1 MSEGKI
7 LDRVN
12 SPLDLK
18 LLSVEEMNQLA
29 AEIRELIIDVVS
41 KNGGH
46 LAPNLG
52 VVELTLALH
61 RVFDCPKDKLIFDVG
76 HQAYIH
82 KILTGRK
89 KDFPTLR
96 KYKGLSGFPKRQ
108 ESECDAF
115 GVGHSSTSV
124 SAADGMAA
132 ARDLKGE
139 DYHVVAIIGDGA
151 MTGGMSFEALN
162 HVGDTKRRIIII
174 LNDNE
179 MSISKNVGAMSQYL
193 YQLRTGETY
202 NRLKHNVEN
211 WLSGLDRGA
220 DLLEAIDRVKV
231 GVKYLVMPESMFE
244 HLGIKY
250 FGPVDGH
257 NIEALIPMLTAAKKE
272 EGPVLIHVVTKKGK
286 GYAPAEERPNEFH
299 GTGPFEIATGKK
311 IVNPGAPASYTSV
324 FGKTL
329 VELAEQDKTIVAITA
344 AMPDGT
350 GVAAF
355 ARKFPERFFDVGIAE
370 QHAVTFAA
378 GLAAE
383 GIKPVTAIYSTFMQR
398 AYDQVLHDVC
408 MQKLPVK
415 LCMDRGGLVGDDGY
429 THHGVFDYAYLL
441 PMPNMV
447 IMAPKDENELRHM
460 LYTAVEYNEGPISC
474 RYPRGSGTGADCSE
488 PLHTLPLGK
497 AEKLRNGIDVSI
509 WAIGSMV
516 QEAERTADLL
526 QNAEISAGV
535 VNMRFAKPLD
545 EALLVAEAKTVPA
558 IVTMEEGVV
567 TGGVG
572 EAVMQTLNSYGL
584 LKNVSVLPFGIPDEF
599 ISQGDRKL
607 LMRDIGRRPEQ
618 MAGRIKKWLGR
629 A

>member
-1 MSEGKI
+1 MSRDRI

-18 LLSVEEMNQLA
+18 MLSLEEMNRLA
-29 AEIRELIIDVVS
+29 AEIRQLMLDVVS

-52 VVELTLALH
+52 VVELTIALH
-61 RVFDCPKDKLIFDVG
+61 RVFDSPRDKFVFDVG

-82 KILTGRK
+82 KIITGRK
-89 KDFPTLR
+89 DRFPTLR
-96 KYKGLSGFPKRQ
+96 QYKGLSGFPKRQ
-108 ESECDAF
+108 ESEHDVF
-115 GVGHSSTSV
+115 GVGHSSTSI
-124 SAADGMAA
+124 SAADGIAA
-132 ARDLKGE
+132 ARDLLGD

-162 HVGDTKRRIIII
+162 HVGDTKRRLIII

-202 NRLKHNVEN
+202 NRLKHNLEN
-211 WLSGLDRGA
+211 WLSGLEHGD
-220 DLLEAIDRVKV
+220 DVLEAIDRVKT
-231 GVKYLVMPESMFE
+231 GVKYLVNPESMFE

-272 EGPVLIHVVTKKGK
+272 DGPVLLHVITKKGK
-286 GYAPAEERPNEFH
+286 GYAPAEESPNKFH
-299 GTGPFEIATGKK
+299 GTGPFDIATGKK
-311 IVNPGAPASYTSV
+311 ITKPGAPPSYTDV

-329 VELAEQDKTIVAITA
+329 VELAEKDKRIVAITA

-350 GVAAF
+350 GVTGF
-355 ARKFPERFFDVGIAE
+355 AQRFPDRFFDVGIAE

-378 GLAAE
+378 GLATQ
-383 GIKPVTAIYSTFMQR
+383 GIKAVAAIYSTFMQR

-415 LCMDRGGLVGDDGY
+415 LCMDRAGLVGDDGY

-441 PMPNMV
+441 PMPHMV

-460 LYTAVEYNEGPISC
+460 LATAMEYDDGPISL
-474 RYPRGSGTGADCSE
+474 RYPRGSGLGVDCSE
-488 PLHTLPLGK
+488 ALHTLPIGR
-497 AEKLRNGIDVSI
+497 AERIRTGTDVSL

-516 QEAERTADLL
+516 SEAEKTAELL
-526 QNAEISAGV
+526 QEKGVSVGV

-545 EALLVAEAKTVPA
+545 TEMLFQDARDTHC
-558 IVTMEEGVV
+558 IVTMEEGAVI
-567 TGGVG
+567 GGVG
-572 EAVMQTLNSYGL
+572 EALVQALNNHGL
-584 LKNVSVLPFGIPDEF
+584 LDKTLVLNFGIPDEF

-607 LMRDIGRRPEQ
+607 LLRDIGLTPEL
-618 MAGRIKKWLGR
+618 MADRILDWMK
-629 A
+629 

>member
-1 MSEGKI
+1 MSRDRI

-18 LLSVEEMNQLA
+18 MLSLEEMNRLA
-29 AEIRELIIDVVS
+29 AEIRQLMLDVVS

-52 VVELTLALH
+52 VVELTIALH
-61 RVFDCPKDKLIFDVG
+61 RVFDSPRDKFVFDVG

-82 KILTGRK
+82 KIITGRK
-89 KDFPTLR
+89 DRFPTLR
-96 KYKGLSGFPKRQ
+96 QYKGLSGFPKRQ
-108 ESECDAF
+108 ESEHDVF
-115 GVGHSSTSV
+115 GVGHSSTSI
-124 SAADGMAA
+124 SAADGIAA
-132 ARDLKGE
+132 ARDLLGD

-162 HVGDTKRRIIII
+162 HVGDTKRRLIII

-202 NRLKHNVEN
+202 NRLKHNLEN
-211 WLSGLDRGA
+211 WLSGLEHGNDV
-220 DLLEAIDRVKV
+220 LEAIDRVKT
-231 GVKYLVMPESMFE
+231 GVKYLVNPESMFE

-272 EGPVLIHVVTKKGK
+272 DGPVLLHVITKKGK
-286 GYAPAEERPNEFH
+286 GYAPAEESPNKFH
-299 GTGPFEIATGKK
+299 GTGPFDIATGKK
-311 IVNPGAPASYTSV
+311 ITKPGAPPSYTDV

-329 VELAEQDKTIVAITA
+329 VELAEKDKRIVAITA

-350 GVAAF
+350 GVTGF
-355 ARKFPERFFDVGIAE
+355 AQRFPDRFFDVGIAE

-378 GLAAE
+378 GLATQ
-383 GIKPVTAIYSTFMQR
+383 GIKAVAAIYSTFMQR

-415 LCMDRGGLVGDDGY
+415 LCMDRAGLVGDDGY

-441 PMPNMV
+441 PMPHMV

-460 LYTAVEYNEGPISC
+460 LATAMEYDDGPISL
-474 RYPRGSGTGADCSE
+474 RYPRGSGLGVDCSE
-488 PLHTLPLGK
+488 ALHTLPIGR
-497 AEKLRNGIDVSI
+497 AERIRTGTDVSL

-516 QEAERTADLL
+516 SEAEKTAELL
-526 QNAEISAGV
+526 QEKGVSAGV

-545 EALLVAEAKTVPA
+545 TEMLFQDARDTHC
-558 IVTMEEGVV
+558 IVTMEEGAVI
-567 TGGVG
+567 GGVG
-572 EAVMQTLNSYGL
+572 EVLVQALNNHGL
-584 LKNVSVLPFGIPDEF
+584 LDKTLVLNFGIPDEF

-607 LMRDIGRRPEQ
+607 LLRDIGLTPEL
-618 MAGRIKKWLGR
+618 MADRILDWMKK

>member
-299 GTGPFEIATGKK
+299 GTGPFEIATGEK

-474 RYPRGSGTGADCSE
+474 RYPRGGGTGADCSE

-526 QNAEISAGV
+526 QNAGISAGV

-607 LMRDIGRRPEQ
+607 LMRDIGLRPEQ
-618 MAGRIKKWLGR
+618 MAERIKKWLGR

>member
-1 MSEGKI
+1 MSRDRI

-18 LLSVEEMNQLA
+18 MLSLEEMNRLA
-29 AEIRELIIDVVS
+29 AEIRQLMLDVVS

-52 VVELTLALH
+52 VVELTIALH
-61 RVFDCPKDKLIFDVG
+61 RVFDSPRDKFVFDVG

-82 KILTGRK
+82 KIITGRK
-89 KDFPTLR
+89 DRFPTLR
-96 KYKGLSGFPKRQ
+96 QYKGLSGFPKRQ
-108 ESECDAF
+108 ESEHDVF
-115 GVGHSSTSV
+115 GVGHSSTSI
-124 SAADGMAA
+124 SAADGIAA
-132 ARDLKGE
+132 ARDLLGD

-162 HVGDTKRRIIII
+162 HVGDTKRRLIII

-202 NRLKHNVEN
+202 NRLKHNLEN
-211 WLSGLDRGA
+211 WLSGLEHGNDV
-220 DLLEAIDRVKV
+220 LEAIDRVKT
-231 GVKYLVMPESMFE
+231 GVKYLVNPESMFE

-272 EGPVLIHVVTKKGK
+272 DGPVLLHVITKKGK
-286 GYAPAEERPNEFH
+286 GYAPAEESPNKFH
-299 GTGPFEIATGKK
+299 GTGPFDIATGKK
-311 IVNPGAPASYTSV
+311 ITKPGAPPSYTDV

-329 VELAEQDKTIVAITA
+329 VELAEKDKRIVAITA

-350 GVAAF
+350 GVNGF
-355 ARKFPERFFDVGIAE
+355 AQRFPDRFFDVGIAE

-378 GLAAE
+378 GLATQ
-383 GIKPVTAIYSTFMQR
+383 GIKAVAAIYSTFMQR

-415 LCMDRGGLVGDDGY
+415 LCMDRAGLVGDDGY

-441 PMPNMV
+441 PMPHMV

-460 LYTAVEYNEGPISC
+460 LATAMEYDDGPISL
-474 RYPRGSGTGADCSE
+474 RYPRGSGLGVDCSE
-488 PLHTLPLGK
+488 ALHTLPIGR
-497 AEKLRNGIDVSI
+497 AERIRTGTDVSL

-516 QEAERTADLL
+516 SEAEKTAELL
-526 QNAEISAGV
+526 QEKGVSAGV

-545 EALLVAEAKTVPA
+545 TEMLFQDARDTHC
-558 IVTMEEGVV
+558 IVTMEEGAVI
-567 TGGVG
+567 GGVG
-572 EAVMQTLNSYGL
+572 EALVQALNNHGL
-584 LKNVSVLPFGIPDEF
+584 LDKTLVLNFGIPDEF

-607 LMRDIGRRPEQ
+607 LLRDIGLTPEL
-618 MAGRIKKWLGR
+618 MADRILDWMKK

>member
-1 MSEGKI
+1 MSEHKI

-18 LLSVEEMNQLA
+18 TLTLDEMNELA
-29 AEIRELIIDVVS
+29 AEIRQLIIDVVS

-52 VVELTLALH
+52 VVELTIALH
-61 RVFDCPKDKLIFDVG
+61 RVFDSPKDKLVFDVG

-89 KDFPTLR
+89 KEFPTLR
-96 KYKGLSGFPKRQ
+96 QYKGLSGFPKRQ
-108 ESECDAF
+108 ESEHDIF

-124 SAADGMAA
+124 SAADGIAA

-139 DYHVVAIIGDGA
+139 DFHVVAVIGDGA

-162 HVGDTKRRIIII
+162 HVGDTRRRLIII

-193 YQLRTGETY
+193 YQLRTGTTY
-202 NRLKHNVEN
+202 NKLKHNLES
-211 WLSGLDRGA
+211 WLGGLEHGD
-220 DLLEAIDRVKV
+220 DVLEAIERVKV

-257 NIEALIPMLTAAKKE
+257 NIEALLPMLTAAKRE
-272 EGPVLIHVVTKKGK
+272 EGPVLIHVITKKGK
-286 GYAPAEERPNEFH
+286 GYAPAEERANEFH
-299 GTGPFEIATGKK
+299 GTGPFDIASGRK
-311 IVNPGAPASYTSV
+311 ISKPGAPPTYTSV

-329 VELAEQDKTIVAITA
+329 VELAENDDKIVAITA

-350 GVAAF
+350 GTNQF
-355 ARKFPERFFDVGIAE
+355 AKRFPERFFDVGIAE

-378 GLAAE
+378 GLATE
-383 GIKPVTAIYSTFMQR
+383 GIKPVAAIYSTFMQR
-398 AYDQVLHDVC
+398 AYDQVLHDIC
-408 MQKLPVK
+408 MQNLPVK

-429 THHGVFDYAYLL
+429 THHGVFDYAFLI
-441 PMPNMV
+441 PMPHMTV
-447 IMAPKDENELRHM
+447 MAPKDENELRHM
-460 LYTAVEYNEGPISC
+460 LATAIEYNEGPISL

-488 PLHTLPLGK
+488 PLHTLPIGRAETLREGK
-497 AEKLRNGIDVSI
+497 DLTI

-516 QEAERTADLL
+516 AEAEKTAAILKDK
-526 QNAEISAGV
+526 AIEAGV

-545 EALLVAEAKTVPA
+545 EELLCADAGTTRH

-567 TGGVG
+567 LGGVG
-572 EAVMQTLNSYGL
+572 ATVMETLNRHGL
-584 LKNVSVLPFGIPDEF
+584 LQTTKVLNLGIPDQF
-599 ISQGDRKL
+599 ISQGDKKL
-607 LMRDIGRRPEQ
+607 LIRDIGLAPDQ
-618 MAGRIKKWLGR
+618 MAEQILEWLQM
-629 A
+629 

>member
-1 MSEGKI
+1 MSRDRI

-18 LLSVEEMNQLA
+18 MLSLEEMNRLA
-29 AEIRELIIDVVS
+29 AEIRQLMLDVVS

-52 VVELTLALH
+52 VVELTIALH
-61 RVFDCPKDKLIFDVG
+61 RVFDSPRDKFVFDVG

-82 KILTGRK
+82 KIITGRK
-89 KDFPTLR
+89 DRFPTLR
-96 KYKGLSGFPKRQ
+96 QYKGLSGFPKRQ
-108 ESECDAF
+108 ESEHDVF
-115 GVGHSSTSV
+115 GVGHSSTSI
-124 SAADGMAA
+124 SAADGIAA
-132 ARDLKGE
+132 ARDLLGD

-162 HVGDTKRRIIII
+162 HVGDTKRRLIII

-202 NRLKHNVEN
+202 NRLKHNLEN
-211 WLSGLDRGA
+211 WLSGLEHGD
-220 DLLEAIDRVKV
+220 DVLEAIDRVKT
-231 GVKYLVMPESMFE
+231 GVKYLVNPESMFE

-272 EGPVLIHVVTKKGK
+272 DGPVLLHVITKKGK
-286 GYAPAEERPNEFH
+286 GYTPAEESPNKFH
-299 GTGPFEIATGKK
+299 GTGPFDIATGKK
-311 IVNPGAPASYTSV
+311 ITKPGAPPSYTDV

-329 VELAEQDKTIVAITA
+329 VELAEKDKRIVAITA

-350 GVAAF
+350 GVTGF
-355 ARKFPERFFDVGIAE
+355 AQRFPDRFFDVGIAE

-378 GLAAE
+378 GLATQ
-383 GIKPVTAIYSTFMQR
+383 GIKAVAAIYSTFMQR

-415 LCMDRGGLVGDDGY
+415 LCMDRAGLVGDDGY

-441 PMPNMV
+441 PMPHMV

-460 LYTAVEYNEGPISC
+460 LATAMEYDDGPISL
-474 RYPRGSGTGADCSE
+474 RYPRGSGLGVDCSE
-488 PLHTLPLGK
+488 ALHTLPIGR
-497 AEKLRNGIDVSI
+497 AERIRTGTDVSL

-516 QEAERTADLL
+516 SEAEKTAELL
-526 QNAEISAGV
+526 QEKGVSAGV

-545 EALLVAEAKTVPA
+545 TEMLFQDARDTHC
-558 IVTMEEGVV
+558 IVTMEEGAVI
-567 TGGVG
+567 GGVG
-572 EAVMQTLNSYGL
+572 EAVVQALNNHGL
-584 LKNVSVLPFGIPDEF
+584 LDKTLVLNFGIPDEF

-607 LMRDIGRRPEQ
+607 LLRDIGLTPEL
-618 MAGRIKKWLGR
+618 MADRILDWMK
-629 A
+629 

>member
-1 MSEGKI
+1 MSKDKI
-7 LDRVN
+7 LDRVE

-18 LLSVEEMNQLA
+18 TLSLDEMNQLA
-29 AEIRELIIDVVS
+29 GEIRQMIIDVVS

-52 VVELTLALH
+52 VVELTIALH
-61 RVFDCPKDKLIFDVG
+61 RVFDSPRDKIIFDVG

-89 KDFPTLR
+89 EVFPTLR
-96 KYKGLSGFPKRQ
+96 KYKGISGFPKRQ
-108 ESECDAF
+108 ESEHDAF

-124 SAADGMAA
+124 SAADGMAV

-162 HVGDTKRRIIII
+162 HVGDTGRRIIII

-211 WLSGLDRGA
+211 WLGGMEHGA
-220 DLLEAIDRVKV
+220 DVLEVIDRVKA
-231 GVKYLVMPESMFE
+231 GVKYLVMPESIFE
-244 HLGIKY
+244 YMGIKY

-257 NIEALIPMLTAAKKE
+257 NIEALLPMLAAAKKE
-272 EGPVLIHVVTKKGK
+272 EGPVLIHVITKKGK

-299 GTGPFEIATGKK
+299 GTGPFDPATGEK
-311 IVNPGAPASYTSV
+311 IVKPGTPPSYTSI

-329 VELAEQDKTIVAITA
+329 VELAENDKSIVAITA

-350 GVAAF
+350 GISAF
-355 ARKFPERFFDVGIAE
+355 AKKFPDRFFDVGIAE

-398 AYDQVLHDVC
+398 AYDQVIHDVC
-408 MQKLPVK
+408 MQQLPVK

-429 THHGVFDYAYLL
+429 THHGVFDYAFLL
-441 PMPNMV
+441 PMPHMV

-460 LYTAVEYNEGPISC
+460 LFTAVEYQGGPISL

-488 PLHTLPLGK
+488 PLHVLPLGK
-497 AEKLRNGIDVSI
+497 AEKLRDGTDVSI

-516 QEAERTADLL
+516 PEAERTADLL
-526 QNAEISAGV
+526 QEAGVSASV

-545 EALLVAEAKTVPA
+545 EEFLLAEANAVPA

-572 EAVMQTLNSYGL
+572 EMVMQTLNRHNL
-584 LKNVSVLPFGIPDEF
+584 LKSVSVLTLGIPDEF

-607 LMRDIGRRPEQ
+607 LMRDIGLMPDQ
-618 MAGRIKKWLGR
+618 MAQQILAWLGK

>member
-1 MSEGKI
+1 M
-7 LDRVN
+7 
-12 SPLDLK
+12 
-18 LLSVEEMNQLA
+18 LSLEEMNRLA
-29 AEIRELIIDVVS
+29 AEIRQLMLDVVS

-52 VVELTLALH
+52 VVELTIALH
-61 RVFDCPKDKLIFDVG
+61 RVFDSPRDKFVFDVG

-82 KILTGRK
+82 KIITGRK
-89 KDFPTLR
+89 DRFPTLR
-96 KYKGLSGFPKRQ
+96 QYKGLSGFPKRQ
-108 ESECDAF
+108 ESEHDVF
-115 GVGHSSTSV
+115 GVGHSSTSI
-124 SAADGMAA
+124 SAADGIAA
-132 ARDLKGE
+132 ARDLLGD

-162 HVGDTKRRIIII
+162 HVGDTKRRLIII

-202 NRLKHNVEN
+202 NRLKHNLEN
-211 WLSGLDRGA
+211 WLSGLEHGD
-220 DLLEAIDRVKV
+220 DVLEAIDRVKT
-231 GVKYLVMPESMFE
+231 GVKYLVNPESMFE

-272 EGPVLIHVVTKKGK
+272 DGPVLLHVITKKGK
-286 GYAPAEERPNEFH
+286 GYAPAEESPNKFH
-299 GTGPFEIATGKK
+299 GTGPFDIATGKK
-311 IVNPGAPASYTSV
+311 ITKPGAPPSYTDV

-329 VELAEQDKTIVAITA
+329 VELAEKDKRIVAITA

-350 GVAAF
+350 GVTGF
-355 ARKFPERFFDVGIAE
+355 AQRFPDRFFDVGIAE

-378 GLAAE
+378 GLATQ
-383 GIKPVTAIYSTFMQR
+383 GIKAVVAIYSTFMQR

-415 LCMDRGGLVGDDGY
+415 LCMDRAGLVGDDGY

-441 PMPNMV
+441 PMPHMV

-460 LYTAVEYNEGPISC
+460 LATAMEYDDGPISL
-474 RYPRGSGTGADCSE
+474 RYPRGSGLGVDCSE
-488 PLHTLPLGK
+488 ALHTLPIGR
-497 AEKLRNGIDVSI
+497 AERIRTGTDVSL

-516 QEAERTADLL
+516 SEAEKTAELL
-526 QNAEISAGV
+526 QEKGVSAGV

-545 EALLVAEAKTVPA
+545 TEMLFQDARDTHC
-558 IVTMEEGVV
+558 IVTMEEGAVI
-567 TGGVG
+567 GGVG
-572 EAVMQTLNSYGL
+572 EAVVQALNNHGL
-584 LKNVSVLPFGIPDEF
+584 LDKTLVLNFGIPDEF

-607 LMRDIGRRPEQ
+607 LLRDIGLTPEL
-618 MAGRIKKWLGR
+618 MADRILDWMKK

>member
-1 MSEGKI
+1 MSRDRI

-18 LLSVEEMNQLA
+18 MLSLEEMNRLA
-29 AEIRELIIDVVS
+29 AEIRQLMLDVVS

-52 VVELTLALH
+52 VVELTIALH
-61 RVFDCPKDKLIFDVG
+61 RVFDSPRDKFVFDVG

-82 KILTGRK
+82 KIITGRK
-89 KDFPTLR
+89 DRFPTLR
-96 KYKGLSGFPKRQ
+96 QYKGLSGFPKRQ
-108 ESECDAF
+108 ESEHDVF
-115 GVGHSSTSV
+115 GVGHSSTSI
-124 SAADGMAA
+124 SAADGIAA
-132 ARDLKGE
+132 ARDLLGD

-162 HVGDTKRRIIII
+162 HVGDTKRRLIII

-202 NRLKHNVEN
+202 NRLKHNLEN
-211 WLSGLDRGA
+211 WLSGLEHGD
-220 DLLEAIDRVKV
+220 DVLEAIDRVKT
-231 GVKYLVMPESMFE
+231 GVKYLVNPESMFE

-272 EGPVLIHVVTKKGK
+272 DGPVLLHVITKKGK
-286 GYAPAEERPNEFH
+286 GYAPAEESPNKFH
-299 GTGPFEIATGKK
+299 GTGPFDIATGKK
-311 IVNPGAPASYTSV
+311 ITKPGAPPSYTDV

-329 VELAEQDKTIVAITA
+329 VELAEKDKRIVAITA

-350 GVAAF
+350 GVTGF
-355 ARKFPERFFDVGIAE
+355 AQRFPDRFFDVGIAE

-378 GLAAE
+378 GLATQ
-383 GIKPVTAIYSTFMQR
+383 GIKAVAAIYSTFMQR

-415 LCMDRGGLVGDDGY
+415 LCMDRAGLVGDDGY

-441 PMPNMV
+441 PMPHMV

-460 LYTAVEYNEGPISC
+460 LATAMEYDDGPISL
-474 RYPRGSGTGADCSE
+474 RYPRGSGLGVDCSE
-488 PLHTLPLGK
+488 ALHTLPIGR
-497 AEKLRNGIDVSI
+497 AERIRTGTDVSL

-516 QEAERTADLL
+516 SEAEKTAELL
-526 QNAEISAGV
+526 QEKGVSAGV

-545 EALLVAEAKTVPA
+545 TEMLFQDARDTHC
-558 IVTMEEGVV
+558 IVTMEEGAVI
-567 TGGVG
+567 GGVG
-572 EAVMQTLNSYGL
+572 EVLVQALNNHGL
-584 LKNVSVLPFGIPDEF
+584 LDKTLVLNFGIPDEF

-607 LMRDIGRRPEQ
+607 LLRDIGLTPEL
-618 MAGRIKKWLGR
+618 MADRILDWMKK

>member
-1 MSEGKI
+1 MSRDRI

-18 LLSVEEMNQLA
+18 MLSLEEMNRLA
-29 AEIRELIIDVVS
+29 AEIRQLMLDVVS

-52 VVELTLALH
+52 VVELTIALH
-61 RVFDCPKDKLIFDVG
+61 RVFDSPRDKFVFDVG

-82 KILTGRK
+82 KIITGRK
-89 KDFPTLR
+89 DRFPTLR
-96 KYKGLSGFPKRQ
+96 QYKGLSGFPKRQ
-108 ESECDAF
+108 ESEHDVF
-115 GVGHSSTSV
+115 GVGHSSTSI
-124 SAADGMAA
+124 SAADGIAA
-132 ARDLKGE
+132 ARDLLGD

-162 HVGDTKRRIIII
+162 HVGDTKRRLIII

-202 NRLKHNVEN
+202 NRLKHNLEN
-211 WLSGLDRGA
+211 WLSGLEHGD
-220 DLLEAIDRVKV
+220 DVLEAIDRVKT
-231 GVKYLVMPESMFE
+231 GVKYLVNPESMFE

-272 EGPVLIHVVTKKGK
+272 DGPVLLHVITKKGK
-286 GYAPAEERPNEFH
+286 GYAPAEESPNKFH
-299 GTGPFEIATGKK
+299 GTGPFDIATGKK
-311 IVNPGAPASYTSV
+311 ITKPGAPPSYTDV

-329 VELAEQDKTIVAITA
+329 VELAEKDKRIVAITA
-344 AMPDGT
+344 AMPDST
-350 GVAAF
+350 GVTGF
-355 ARKFPERFFDVGIAE
+355 AQRFPDRFFDVGIAE

-378 GLAAE
+378 GLATQ
-383 GIKPVTAIYSTFMQR
+383 GIKAVAAIYSTFMQR

-415 LCMDRGGLVGDDGY
+415 LCMDRAGLVGDDGY

-441 PMPNMV
+441 PMPHMV

-460 LYTAVEYNEGPISC
+460 LATAMEYDDGPISL
-474 RYPRGSGTGADCSE
+474 RYPRGSGLGVDCSE
-488 PLHTLPLGK
+488 ALHTLPIGR
-497 AEKLRNGIDVSI
+497 AERIRTGTDVSL

-516 QEAERTADLL
+516 SEAEKTAELL
-526 QNAEISAGV
+526 QEKGVSAGV

-545 EALLVAEAKTVPA
+545 TEMLFQDARDTHC
-558 IVTMEEGVV
+558 IVTMEEGAVI
-567 TGGVG
+567 GGVG
-572 EAVMQTLNSYGL
+572 EVLVQALNNHGL
-584 LKNVSVLPFGIPDEF
+584 LDKTLVLNFGIPDEF

-607 LMRDIGRRPEQ
+607 LLRDIGLTPEL
-618 MAGRIKKWLGR
+618 MADRILDWMKK

>member
-1 MSEGKI
+1 M
-7 LDRVN
+7 
-12 SPLDLK
+12 
-18 LLSVEEMNQLA
+18 LSLEEMNRLA
-29 AEIRELIIDVVS
+29 AEIRQLMLDVVS

-52 VVELTLALH
+52 VVELTIALH
-61 RVFDCPKDKLIFDVG
+61 RVFDSPRDKFVFDVG

-82 KILTGRK
+82 KIITGRK
-89 KDFPTLR
+89 DRFPTLR
-96 KYKGLSGFPKRQ
+96 QYKGLSGFPKRQ
-108 ESECDAF
+108 ESEHDVF
-115 GVGHSSTSV
+115 GVGHSSTSI
-124 SAADGMAA
+124 SAADGIAA
-132 ARDLKGE
+132 ARDLLGD

-162 HVGDTKRRIIII
+162 HVGDTKRRLIII

-202 NRLKHNVEN
+202 NRLKHNLEN
-211 WLSGLDRGA
+211 WLSGLEHGD
-220 DLLEAIDRVKV
+220 DVLEAIDRVKT
-231 GVKYLVMPESMFE
+231 GVKYLVNPESMFE

-272 EGPVLIHVVTKKGK
+272 DGPVLLHVITKKGK
-286 GYAPAEERPNEFH
+286 GYAPAEESPNKFH
-299 GTGPFEIATGKK
+299 GTGPFDIATGKK
-311 IVNPGAPASYTSV
+311 ITKPGAPPSYTDV

-329 VELAEQDKTIVAITA
+329 VELAEKDKRIVAITA

-350 GVAAF
+350 GVTGF
-355 ARKFPERFFDVGIAE
+355 AQRFPDRFFDVGIAE

-378 GLAAE
+378 GLATQ
-383 GIKPVTAIYSTFMQR
+383 GIKAVAAIYSTFMQR

-415 LCMDRGGLVGDDGY
+415 LCMDRAGLVGDDGY

-441 PMPNMV
+441 PMPHMV

-460 LYTAVEYNEGPISC
+460 LATAMEYDDGPISL
-474 RYPRGSGTGADCSE
+474 RYPRGSGLGVDCSE
-488 PLHTLPLGK
+488 ALHTLPIGR
-497 AEKLRNGIDVSI
+497 AERIRTGTDVSL

-516 QEAERTADLL
+516 SEAEKTAELL
-526 QNAEISAGV
+526 QEKGVSAGV

-545 EALLVAEAKTVPA
+545 TEMLFQDARDTHC
-558 IVTMEEGVV
+558 IVTMEEGAVI
-567 TGGVG
+567 GGVG
-572 EAVMQTLNSYGL
+572 EVLVQALNNHGL
-584 LKNVSVLPFGIPDEF
+584 LDKTLVLNFGIPDEF

-607 LMRDIGRRPEQ
+607 LLRDIGLTPEL
-618 MAGRIKKWLGR
+618 MADRILDWMKK

>member
-1 MSEGKI
+1 MSRDRI

-18 LLSVEEMNQLA
+18 MLSLEEMNRLA
-29 AEIRELIIDVVS
+29 AEIRQLMLDVVS

-52 VVELTLALH
+52 VVELTIALH
-61 RVFDCPKDKLIFDVG
+61 RVFDSPRDKFVFDVG

-82 KILTGRK
+82 KIITGRK
-89 KDFPTLR
+89 DRFPTLR
-96 KYKGLSGFPKRQ
+96 QYKGLSGFPKRQ
-108 ESECDAF
+108 ESEHDVF
-115 GVGHSSTSV
+115 GVGHSSTSI
-124 SAADGMAA
+124 SAADGIAA
-132 ARDLKGE
+132 ARDLLGD

-162 HVGDTKRRIIII
+162 HVGDTKRRLIII

-202 NRLKHNVEN
+202 NRLKHNLEN
-211 WLSGLDRGA
+211 WLSGLEHGD
-220 DLLEAIDRVKV
+220 DVLEAIDRVKT
-231 GVKYLVMPESMFE
+231 GVKYLVNPESMFE

-272 EGPVLIHVVTKKGK
+272 DGPVLLHVITKKGK
-286 GYAPAEERPNEFH
+286 GYAPAEESPNKFH
-299 GTGPFEIATGKK
+299 GTGPFDIATGKK
-311 IVNPGAPASYTSV
+311 ITKPGAPPSYTDV

-329 VELAEQDKTIVAITA
+329 VELAEKDKRIVAITA

-350 GVAAF
+350 GVNGF
-355 ARKFPERFFDVGIAE
+355 AQRFPDRFFDVGIAE

-378 GLAAE
+378 GLATQ
-383 GIKPVTAIYSTFMQR
+383 GIKAVAAIYSTFMQR

-415 LCMDRGGLVGDDGY
+415 LCMDRAGLVGDDGY

-441 PMPNMV
+441 PMPHMV

-460 LYTAVEYNEGPISC
+460 LATAMEYDDGPISL
-474 RYPRGSGTGADCSE
+474 RYPRGSGLGVDCSE
-488 PLHTLPLGK
+488 ALHTLPIGR
-497 AEKLRNGIDVSI
+497 AERIRTGTDVSL

-516 QEAERTADLL
+516 SEAEKTAELL
-526 QNAEISAGV
+526 QEKGVSAGV

-545 EALLVAEAKTVPA
+545 TEMLFQDARDTHC
-558 IVTMEEGVV
+558 IVTMEEGAVI
-567 TGGVG
+567 GGVG
-572 EAVMQTLNSYGL
+572 EAVVQALNNHGL
-584 LKNVSVLPFGIPDEF
+584 LDKTLVLNFGIPDEF

-607 LMRDIGRRPEQ
+607 LLRDIGLTPEL
-618 MAGRIKKWLGR
+618 MADRILDWMKKV
-629 A
+629 

>member
-1 MSEGKI
+1 MSRDRI

-18 LLSVEEMNQLA
+18 MLSLEEMNRLA
-29 AEIRELIIDVVS
+29 AEIRQLMLDVVS

-52 VVELTLALH
+52 VVELTIALH
-61 RVFDCPKDKLIFDVG
+61 RVFDSPRDKFVFDVG

-82 KILTGRK
+82 KIITGRK
-89 KDFPTLR
+89 DRFPTLR
-96 KYKGLSGFPKRQ
+96 QYKGLSGFPKRQ
-108 ESECDAF
+108 ESEHDVF
-115 GVGHSSTSV
+115 GVGHSSTSI
-124 SAADGMAA
+124 SAADGIAA
-132 ARDLKGE
+132 ARDLLGD

-162 HVGDTKRRIIII
+162 HVGDTKRRLIII

-202 NRLKHNVEN
+202 NRLKHNLEN
-211 WLSGLDRGA
+211 WLSGLEHGD
-220 DLLEAIDRVKV
+220 DVLEAIDRVKT
-231 GVKYLVMPESMFE
+231 GVKYLVNPESMFE

-272 EGPVLIHVVTKKGK
+272 DGPVLLHVITKKGK
-286 GYAPAEERPNEFH
+286 GYAPAEESPNKFH
-299 GTGPFEIATGKK
+299 GTGPFDIATGKK
-311 IVNPGAPASYTSV
+311 ITKPGAPPSYTDV

-329 VELAEQDKTIVAITA
+329 VELAEKDKRIVAITA

-350 GVAAF
+350 GVTGF
-355 ARKFPERFFDVGIAE
+355 AQRFPDRFFDVGIAE

-378 GLAAE
+378 GLATQ
-383 GIKPVTAIYSTFMQR
+383 GIKAVAAIYSTFMQR

-415 LCMDRGGLVGDDGY
+415 LCMDRAGLVGDDGY

-441 PMPNMV
+441 PMPHMV

-460 LYTAVEYNEGPISC
+460 LATAMEYDDGPISL
-474 RYPRGSGTGADCSE
+474 RYPRGSGLGVDCSE
-488 PLHTLPLGK
+488 ALHTLPIGR
-497 AEKLRNGIDVSI
+497 AERIRTGTDVSL

-516 QEAERTADLL
+516 SEAEKTAELL
-526 QNAEISAGV
+526 QEKGVSAGV

-545 EALLVAEAKTVPA
+545 TEMLFQDARDTHC
-558 IVTMEEGVV
+558 IVTMEEGAVI
-567 TGGVG
+567 GGVG
-572 EAVMQTLNSYGL
+572 EVLVQALNNHGL
-584 LKNVSVLPFGIPDEF
+584 LDKTLVLNFGIPDEF

-607 LMRDIGRRPEQ
+607 LLRDIGLNPEL
-618 MAGRIKKWLGR
+618 MADRILDWMKK

>member
-1 MSEGKI
+1 MSEHKI

-18 LLSVEEMNQLA
+18 TLTLDEMNELA
-29 AEIRELIIDVVS
+29 AEIRQLIIDVVS

-52 VVELTLALH
+52 VVELTIALH
-61 RVFDCPKDKLIFDVG
+61 RVFDSPKDKLVFDVG

-89 KDFPTLR
+89 KEFPTLR
-96 KYKGLSGFPKRQ
+96 QYKGLSGFPKRQ
-108 ESECDAF
+108 ESEHDIF

-124 SAADGMAA
+124 SAADGIAA

-139 DYHVVAIIGDGA
+139 DFHVVAVIGDGA

-162 HVGDTKRRIIII
+162 HVGDTRRRLIII

-193 YQLRTGETY
+193 YQLRTGTTY
-202 NRLKHNVEN
+202 NKLKHNLES
-211 WLSGLDRGA
+211 WLGGLEHGD
-220 DLLEAIDRVKV
+220 DVLEAIERVKV

-257 NIEALIPMLTAAKKE
+257 NIEALLPMLTAAKRE
-272 EGPVLIHVVTKKGK
+272 EGPVLIHVITKKGK
-286 GYAPAEERPNEFH
+286 GYAPAEERANEFH
-299 GTGPFEIATGKK
+299 GTGPFDIASGRK
-311 IVNPGAPASYTSV
+311 ISKPGAPPTYTSV

-329 VELAEQDKTIVAITA
+329 VELAENDDKIVAITA

-350 GVAAF
+350 GTNQF
-355 ARKFPERFFDVGIAE
+355 AKRFPERFFDVGIAE

-378 GLAAE
+378 GLATE
-383 GIKPVTAIYSTFMQR
+383 GIKPVAAIYSTFMQR
-398 AYDQVLHDVC
+398 AYDQVLHDIC
-408 MQKLPVK
+408 MQNLPVK

-429 THHGVFDYAYLL
+429 THHGVFDYAFLI
-441 PMPNMV
+441 PMPHMTV
-447 IMAPKDENELRHM
+447 MAPKDENELRHM
-460 LYTAVEYNEGPISC
+460 LATAIEYNEGPISL

-488 PLHTLPLGK
+488 PLHTLPIGRAETLREGK
-497 AEKLRNGIDVSI
+497 DLTI

-516 QEAERTADLL
+516 AEAEKTAAILKDK
-526 QNAEISAGV
+526 AIEAGV

-545 EALLVAEAKTVPA
+545 EELLCADAGTTRH

-567 TGGVG
+567 LGGVG
-572 EAVMQTLNSYGL
+572 ATVMETLNRHGL
-584 LKNVSVLPFGIPDEF
+584 LQTTKVLNLGIPDQF
-599 ISQGDRKL
+599 ISQGDKKL
-607 LMRDIGRRPEQ
+607 LMRDIGLAPDQ
-618 MAGRIKKWLGR
+618 MAEQILEWLQM
-629 A
+629 

>member
-1 MSEGKI
+1 MSRDRI

-18 LLSVEEMNQLA
+18 MLSLEEMNRLA
-29 AEIRELIIDVVS
+29 AEIRQLMLDVVS

-52 VVELTLALH
+52 VVELTIALH
-61 RVFDCPKDKLIFDVG
+61 RVFDSPRDKFVFDVG

-82 KILTGRK
+82 KIITGRK
-89 KDFPTLR
+89 DRFPTLR
-96 KYKGLSGFPKRQ
+96 QYKGLSGFPKRQ
-108 ESECDAF
+108 ESEHDVF
-115 GVGHSSTSV
+115 GVGHSSTSI
-124 SAADGMAA
+124 SAADGIAA
-132 ARDLKGE
+132 ARDLLGD

-162 HVGDTKRRIIII
+162 HVGDTKRRLIII

-202 NRLKHNVEN
+202 NRLKHNLEN
-211 WLSGLDRGA
+211 WLSGLEHGD
-220 DLLEAIDRVKV
+220 DVLEAIDRVKT
-231 GVKYLVMPESMFE
+231 GVKYLVNPESMFE

-272 EGPVLIHVVTKKGK
+272 DGPVLLHVITKKGK
-286 GYAPAEERPNEFH
+286 GYAPAEESPNKFH
-299 GTGPFEIATGKK
+299 GTGPFDIATGKK
-311 IVNPGAPASYTSV
+311 ITKPGAPPSYTDV

-329 VELAEQDKTIVAITA
+329 VELAEKDKRIVAITA

-350 GVAAF
+350 GVTGF
-355 ARKFPERFFDVGIAE
+355 AQRFPDRFFDVGIAE

-378 GLAAE
+378 GLATQ
-383 GIKPVTAIYSTFMQR
+383 GIKAVAAIYSTFMQR

-415 LCMDRGGLVGDDGY
+415 LCMDRAGLVGDDGY

-441 PMPNMV
+441 PMPHMV

-460 LYTAVEYNEGPISC
+460 LATAMEYDDGPISL
-474 RYPRGSGTGADCSE
+474 RYPRGSGLGVDCSE
-488 PLHTLPLGK
+488 ALHTLPIGR
-497 AEKLRNGIDVSI
+497 AERIRTGTDVSL

-516 QEAERTADLL
+516 SEAEKTAELL
-526 QNAEISAGV
+526 QEKGVYAGV

-545 EALLVAEAKTVPA
+545 TEMLFQDARDTHC
-558 IVTMEEGVV
+558 IVTMEEGAVI
-567 TGGVG
+567 GGVG
-572 EAVMQTLNSYGL
+572 EAVVQALNNHGL
-584 LKNVSVLPFGIPDEF
+584 LDKTLVLNFGIPDEF

-607 LMRDIGRRPEQ
+607 LLRDIGLTPEL
-618 MAGRIKKWLGR
+618 MADRILDWMKK

>member
-1 MSEGKI
+1 MSRDRI

-18 LLSVEEMNQLA
+18 MLSLEEMNRLA
-29 AEIRELIIDVVS
+29 AEIRQLMLDVVS

-52 VVELTLALH
+52 VVELTIALH
-61 RVFDCPKDKLIFDVG
+61 RVFDSPRDKFVFDVG

-82 KILTGRK
+82 KIITGRK
-89 KDFPTLR
+89 DRFPTLR
-96 KYKGLSGFPKRQ
+96 QYKGLSGFPKRQ
-108 ESECDAF
+108 ESEHDVF
-115 GVGHSSTSV
+115 GVGHSSTSI
-124 SAADGMAA
+124 SAADGIAA
-132 ARDLKGE
+132 ARDLLGD

-162 HVGDTKRRIIII
+162 HVGDTKRRLIII

-202 NRLKHNVEN
+202 NRLKHNLEN
-211 WLSGLDRGA
+211 WLSGLEHGD
-220 DLLEAIDRVKV
+220 DVLEAIDRVKT
-231 GVKYLVMPESMFE
+231 GVKYLVNPESMFE

-272 EGPVLIHVVTKKGK
+272 DGPVLLHVITKKGK
-286 GYAPAEERPNEFH
+286 GYTPAEESPNKFH
-299 GTGPFEIATGKK
+299 GTGPFDIATGKK
-311 IVNPGAPASYTSV
+311 ITKPGAPPSYTDV

-329 VELAEQDKTIVAITA
+329 VELAEKDKRIVAITA

-350 GVAAF
+350 GVTGF
-355 ARKFPERFFDVGIAE
+355 AQRFPDRFFDVGIAE

-378 GLAAE
+378 GLATQ
-383 GIKPVTAIYSTFMQR
+383 GIKAVAAIYSTFMQR

-415 LCMDRGGLVGDDGY
+415 LCMDRAGLVGDDGY

-441 PMPNMV
+441 PMPHMV

-460 LYTAVEYNEGPISC
+460 LATAMEYDDGPISL
-474 RYPRGSGTGADCSE
+474 RYPRGSGLGVDCSE
-488 PLHTLPLGK
+488 ALHTLPIGR
-497 AEKLRNGIDVSI
+497 AERIRTGTDVSL

-516 QEAERTADLL
+516 SEAEKTAELL
-526 QNAEISAGV
+526 QEKGVSAGV

-545 EALLVAEAKTVPA
+545 TEMLFQDARDTHC
-558 IVTMEEGVV
+558 IVTMEEGAVI
-567 TGGVG
+567 GGVG
-572 EAVMQTLNSYGL
+572 EAVVQALNNHGL
-584 LKNVSVLPFGIPDEF
+584 LDKTLILNFGIPDEF

-607 LMRDIGRRPEQ
+607 LLRDIGLTPEL
-618 MAGRIKKWLGR
+618 MADRILDWMK
-629 A
+629 

>member
-1 MSEGKI
+1 MSRDRI

-18 LLSVEEMNQLA
+18 MLSLEEMNRLA
-29 AEIRELIIDVVS
+29 AEIRQLMLDVVS

-52 VVELTLALH
+52 VVELTIALH
-61 RVFDCPKDKLIFDVG
+61 RVFDSPRDKFVFDVG

-82 KILTGRK
+82 KIITGRK
-89 KDFPTLR
+89 DRFPTLR
-96 KYKGLSGFPKRQ
+96 QYKGLSGFPKRQ
-108 ESECDAF
+108 ESEHDVF
-115 GVGHSSTSV
+115 GVGHSSTSI
-124 SAADGMAA
+124 SAADGIAA
-132 ARDLKGE
+132 ARDLLGD

-162 HVGDTKRRIIII
+162 HVGDTKRRLIII

-202 NRLKHNVEN
+202 NRLKHNLEN
-211 WLSGLDRGA
+211 WLSGLEHGD
-220 DLLEAIDRVKV
+220 DVLEAIDRVKT
-231 GVKYLVMPESMFE
+231 GVKYLVNPESMFE

-272 EGPVLIHVVTKKGK
+272 DGPVLLHVITKKGK
-286 GYAPAEERPNEFH
+286 GYAPAEESPNKFH
-299 GTGPFEIATGKK
+299 GTGPFDIATGKK
-311 IVNPGAPASYTSV
+311 ITKPGAPPSYTDV

-329 VELAEQDKTIVAITA
+329 VELAEKDKRIVAITA

-350 GVAAF
+350 GVTGF
-355 ARKFPERFFDVGIAE
+355 AQRFPDRFFDVGIAE

-378 GLAAE
+378 GLATQ
-383 GIKPVTAIYSTFMQR
+383 GIKAVVAIYSTFMQR

-415 LCMDRGGLVGDDGY
+415 LCMDRAGLVGDDGY

-441 PMPNMV
+441 PMPHMV

-460 LYTAVEYNEGPISC
+460 LATAMEYDDGPISL
-474 RYPRGSGTGADCSE
+474 RYPRGSGLGVDCSE
-488 PLHTLPLGK
+488 ALHTLPIGR
-497 AEKLRNGIDVSI
+497 AERIRTGTDVSL

-516 QEAERTADLL
+516 SEAEKTAELL
-526 QNAEISAGV
+526 QEKGVSAGV

-545 EALLVAEAKTVPA
+545 TEMLFQDARDTHC
-558 IVTMEEGVV
+558 IVTMEEGAVI
-567 TGGVG
+567 GGVG
-572 EAVMQTLNSYGL
+572 EALVQALNNHGL
-584 LKNVSVLPFGIPDEF
+584 LDKTLVLNFGIPDEF

-607 LMRDIGRRPEQ
+607 LLRDIGLTPEL
-618 MAGRIKKWLGR
+618 MADRILDWMKKV
-629 A
+629 